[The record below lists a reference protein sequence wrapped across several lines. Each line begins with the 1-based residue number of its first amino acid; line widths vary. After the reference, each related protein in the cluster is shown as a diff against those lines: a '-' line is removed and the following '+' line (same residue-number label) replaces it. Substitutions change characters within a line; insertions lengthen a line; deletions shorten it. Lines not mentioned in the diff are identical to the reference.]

1 MRDAQA
7 AGFNPLT
14 ALRNGGAAGFSITS
28 QPVLSSGYGAIGEAL
43 GEIGNTIANF
53 DPFEDKLRE
62 VQYRTMQA
70 QLEGLQ
76 LDNSA
81 ARTRMFD
88 VPAVTAR
95 TRVASGPALAV
106 GPAPEPGDRTVT
118 NPWTSA
124 EVNPDYLDAEVFEAR
139 YGDSEVAQMLYG
151 ARNMWADHKHNTW
164 LAIQPHIA
172 PYREKQAKN
181 EKRKAEIRGAARR
194 NASDLGFPRGW

>member
-1 MRDAQA
+1 M
-7 AGFNPLT
+7 
-14 ALRNGGAAGFSITS
+14 RNGGAAGFSITS

-88 VPAVTAR
+88 VPAVSGR
-95 TRVASGPALAV
+95 RVVGSGPVLGQRSAGALGQPGVPEV
-106 GPAPEPGDRTVT
+106 GELTVT
-118 NPWTSA
+118 NPWRDH
-124 EVNPDYLDAEVFEAR
+124 VVDPNVMDAAAFEQR
-139 YGDSEVAQMLYG
+139 YGDSEMAQMGYGLYVGQADFRANYGGYIDRAMKAADWTLRNLPPPPLPEWLLYG
-151 ARNMWADHKHNTW
+151 TN
-164 LAIQPHIA
+164 P
-172 PYREKQAKN
+172 
-181 EKRKAEIRGAARR
+181 KRPRLKRR
-194 NASDLGFPRGW
+194 VQLNQK